1 MERTRIMQPVNR
13 SLNEPVT
20 LGGVDYRLLLG
31 ILLASVVIFLVLSK
45 WGGAMI
51 LCGAPLAAWWFTRR
65 EPKMFALWSL
75 SFQQRSHY
83 DPGKRK

>member
-1 MERTRIMQPVNR
+1 MARTMQLINR

-20 LGGVDYRLLLG
+20 LGGVDYRILLG
-31 ILLASVVIFLVLSK
+31 ILLVSVVLFLVLSK
-45 WGGAMI
+45 WGALI
-51 LCGAPLAAWWFTRR
+51 LLFGSPFIASWVTRHDK
-65 EPKMFALWSL
+65 KMFTLWSL

>member
-1 MERTRIMQPVNR
+1 MQPVNR

-20 LGGVDYRLLLG
+20 LGGVDYRVLLG
-31 ILLASVVIFLVLSK
+31 ILLASVVIFLILSK

-51 LCGAPLAAWWFTRR
+51 LFGSPFAAWWFTKK

-75 SFQQRSHY
+75 SFFQRTNY
-83 DPGKRK
+83 DAGKRK